1 MNKNISKQINK
12 KKQKMFI
19 LSTNISFSKV
29 QDSKLTLDLNMIRFK
44 LSHVPMSYE
53 NSNIAFSIFMLTFK
67 NFDFS
72 FIFNH
77 YYVNICYTTIS
88 VVKLICLD
96 EICTHHCLSFRIFRL
111 L

>member
-1 MNKNISKQINK
+1 
-12 KKQKMFI
+12 MFI
-19 LSTNISFSKV
+19 STIIYFSKV
-29 QDSKLTLDLNMIRFK
+29 QDSKLTLELNMIRFE

-53 NSNIAFSIFMLTFK
+53 NSNIAFSIFILTFK
-67 NFDFS
+67 YFDFS

-77 YYVNICYTTIS
+77 YYVNICYTIIN

-96 EICTHHCLSFRIFRL
+96 EICTHHCLSFRIVRL